1 MTEHVIE
8 SFDILLRDKL
18 AELDADETPPALVMD
33 DDPVERLRLDA
44 RDSIRAE
51 LQGPMPRG
59 GHQVYITPPAPPA
72 AEPGRRHL
80 NILR

>member
-1 MTEHVIE
+1 MTDQAIE
-8 SFDILLRDKL
+8 SFGILLRDKL
-18 AELDADETPPALVMD
+18 AELDAEDSPTALVVD

-51 LQGPMPRG
+51 LHGPMPRG